1 MRRIKMEE
9 LCLIMKTL
17 TGGYLN
23 ENNKKNIGHE
33 CINFFAPK
41 NTDDEYYFGL
51 MKMEIF
57 QIKEIIYMKV

>member
-1 MRRIKMEE
+1 MEE